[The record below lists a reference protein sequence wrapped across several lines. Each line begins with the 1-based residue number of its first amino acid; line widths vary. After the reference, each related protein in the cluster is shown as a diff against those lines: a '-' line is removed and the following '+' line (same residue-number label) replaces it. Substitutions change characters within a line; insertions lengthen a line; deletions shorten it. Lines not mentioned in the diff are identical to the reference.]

1 MSPQDDLRSMTKR
14 PSIASGEFAS
24 QLHRVLRSSDDRW
37 GFAENKVVFFIPGSD
52 KLADRQVSDD
62 VEVSQVQQRK
72 LQSF

>member
-1 MSPQDDLRSMTKR
+1 VSPQDDLRSMPKR
-14 PSIASGEFAS
+14 SSNADGGFAAR
-24 QLHRVLRSSDDRW
+24 LLRVLRSPDDRW
-37 GFAENKVVFFIPGSD
+37 NFANKDVFFIPGSD